1 MLHLTSLVTFNG
13 ECNETGRIGGKM
25 VSTLDL
31 PQEFTFWLKGNKC
44 AGLTTTCITWAAC

>member
-13 ECNETGRIGGKM
+13 ECNATGTIGGKM

-31 PQEFTFWLKGNKC
+31 PKDFTFWLRGNKC
-44 AGLTTTCITWAAC
+44 AGLRST